1 MKEGSLAYLEQLL
14 RHAPWLGGDEEKE
27 VPYTT
32 AALAGIEGSIPVSSW
47 STSEVVVLLLVLCIV
62 LLMGYHP
69 ALKHTHTHSFEKKS
83 HFFICFSPTIWNIII
98 FFQQHFLL

>member
-1 MKEGSLAYLEQLL
+1 MRWG
-14 RHAPWLGGDEEKE
+14 RDEEKE

-69 ALKHTHTHSFEKKS
+69 ALKHTHTHTHTVLKKS
-83 HFFICFSPTIWNIII
+83 PTFLFASPLPYGTS
-98 FFQQHFLL
+98 

>member
-62 LLMGYHP
+62 LLMGYDFSVDIYYNFSNVFFFFP
-69 ALKHTHTHSFEKKS
+69 LKKA
-83 HFFICFSPTIWNIII
+83 
-98 FFQQHFLL
+98 